1 VLNGVWIHYT
11 LDLGDA
17 TALYLDAEAR
27 AGVEGRER
35 RVRWAFW
42 DNSLPN
48 LFFIQWTNTD
58 LNWPLESSD
67 HEALGHLGC
76 REIQDPETCVGTVAP
91 AIDSPKREKTTPSP
105 LFRC

>member
-42 DNSLPN
+42 DKSLPN
-48 LFFIQWTNTD
+48 LFFIQ
-58 LNWPLESSD
+58 
-67 HEALGHLGC
+67 
-76 REIQDPETCVGTVAP
+76 
-91 AIDSPKREKTTPSP
+91 
-105 LFRC
+105 